1 MVIFSY
7 IRLPGLVMAFSINSN
22 NGFSSRSIGNAQ
34 KSQNEALQRL
44 SSMLRINSA
53 KDDAAGS
60 AIFQRQTAAI
70 RGTDQAIRNAN
81 DGISFSQI
89 AQGGLSQVTSNLQ
102 RMRELAVQASNS
114 IVGDRSAIQ
123 SEINQLSAEN
133 TRLGESTSFGGQSI
147 FPSADKTITFQV
159 GANADANNQISV
171 DLKSL
176 EGLNSISSDQ
186 GGNAIDVSSAASAQS
201 AIEQIDADLEAV
213 SKQASN
219 FGAIE
224 NRFGAAISNAEEFSI
239 NMQESRSRIGDAD
252 VAKEVS
258 KLIQAQIQEKAG
270 IFSATQAN
278 QSKKM
283 VLSLLGSG

>member
-1 MVIFSY
+1 
-7 IRLPGLVMAFSINSN
+7 MAFSINSN

-159 GANADANNQISV
+159 GANADTNNQISV
-171 DLKSL
+171 NLKSL
-176 EGLNSISSDQ
+176 QSLNSVSSDQ

-283 VLSLLGSG
+283 VLSLLGGG

>member
-1 MVIFSY
+1 MVISSY

-133 TRLGESTSFGGQSI
+133 ARLGESTSFSGQSI

-159 GANADANNQISV
+159 GANADASNQVSV

-176 EGLNSISSDQ
+176 QGLNSVSSDQ
-186 GGNAIDVSSAASAQS
+186 GENAIDVSSAASAQS

-283 VLSLLGSG
+283 VLSLLGGG

>member
-1 MVIFSY
+1 
-7 IRLPGLVMAFSINSN
+7 MAFSINSN
-22 NGFSSRSIGNAQ
+22 NAFSSRNIGNAR

-60 AIFQRQTAAI
+60 AIFQRQTAEI
-70 RGTDQAIRNAN
+70 RGSNQAIRNAN
-81 DGISFSQI
+81 DGISFAQT
-89 AQGGLSQVTSNLQ
+89 AQGGLRQVSSNLQ

-123 SEINQLSAEN
+123 SEINQLSEEN
-133 TRLGESTSFGGQSI
+133 TRLSGSSSFGGQSI
-147 FPSADKTITFQV
+147 FPPTDKTVSFQV
-159 GANADANNQISV
+159 GANADASNQISV
-171 DLKSL
+171 NLKSL
-176 EGLNSISSDQ
+176 EGLNSVSSDQ
-186 GGNAIDVSSAASAQS
+186 GGQAIDVSTAASSQA

-252 VAKEVS
+252 IAKEVS
-258 KLIQAQIQEKAG
+258 KMLQAQILEQAS
-270 IFSATQAN
+270 IASASHAN

-283 VLSLLGSG
+283 VLTLLGGG

>member
-1 MVIFSY
+1 MVISSY

-34 KSQNEALQRL
+34 KSQNEVLQRL

-133 TRLGESTSFGGQSI
+133 TRLGKSTSFGGQSI
-147 FPSADKTITFQV
+147 FPSGDKTITFQV

-176 EGLNSISSDQ
+176 EGLNSVSSDQ

-283 VLSLLGSG
+283 VLSLLGGG